1 MKSVQIQ
8 SFSGLYFPV
17 FRLNTGKYGPEKTPY
32 LDTFHVVY
40 LGAITE
46 NNIIGTD
53 HWYIILC
60 IMPRYIN
67 QRETILFHFTQDTN
81 KVRVEGRKTR

>member
-1 MKSVQIQ
+1 MCQYHATPQLSSVILPIL

-53 HWYIILC
+53 QKTII
-60 IMPRYIN
+60 IVYNAQIY
-67 QRETILFHFTQDTN
+67 
-81 KVRVEGRKTR
+81 